1 MFTQLNPPLPL
12 FIPAKNESALAH
24 GVIDYG
30 PEQHL
35 MWVCFL
41 NSSGECW
48 TLANPEIRIE
58 WNPTLGRKPQKA
70 PEKMLKV
77 GSAST

>member
-12 FIPAKNESALAH
+12 YIPSKNESALAH

-41 NSSGECW
+41 NSNGECW
-48 TLANPEIRIE
+48 TLPNPEVRIE
-58 WNPTLGRKPQKA
+58 WNATLGRMPKKPVDNVVNVGQKN
-70 PEKMLKV
+70 
-77 GSAST
+77 

>member
-12 FIPAKNESALAH
+12 FIPTKNESALAH

-35 MWVCFL
+35 LWVCFL
-41 NSSGECW
+41 NSNGECW
-48 TLANPEIRIE
+48 TLPNPEVRIE
-58 WNPTLGRKPQKA
+58 WNTTLGRTPKKNA
-70 PEKMLKV
+70 NNVVNVGTKV
-77 GSAST
+77 

>member
-41 NSSGECW
+41 NSTGECW
-48 TLANPEIRIE
+48 TLANPEVRIE
-58 WNPTLGRKPQKA
+58 WNATLGRRPELPRDKLVNVGAKA
-70 PEKMLKV
+70 
-77 GSAST
+77 